1 MPIQMMNDRF
11 TKPYTIAMV
20 GTNDAEINMYGEV
33 VKKRPYDW
41 RTGKFAEGSY
51 IVLDEF
57 LTDLDELKNKDNITV
72 HINSVGGD
80 FYAGLAIY
88 NRLRSLKASITT
100 INDSLAASAGS
111 IIFMAGDKGKRKAY
125 AASNLMVHGV
135 LTLLWGYY
143 NVPALKAEI
152 KDLESHNKAA
162 IAAYKEATD
171 LDEET
176 IKAALSKDTYMTGQ
190 EAVDAGWADEVIAAE
205 GEGSFNM
212 KLSPD
217 KSMLMGGG
225 MSVAACLF
233 GKLPDSIPQ
242 MSAEEWAEL
251 FVSNGTS
258 EPVTPCNSMQP
269 APQADINNNPN
280 GGIDMEIKNIEELRN
295 AFPEFVAQ
303 IETAARADGAKA
315 ERERIKGI
323 EDIQVAIGDSEMVNA
338 AKYGDAPMTAQ
349 EVAFAAMKAQAA
361 IGATMLNKL
370 EGDAK
375 NSGAAAVVATPAVT
389 EEPKALTED
398 EQAAALLIGAIPT
411 NMKKEDK

>member
-1 MPIQMMNDRF
+1 MPIPMMNNRF
-11 TKPYTIAMV
+11 PKPYTIAMV
-20 GTNDAEINMYGEV
+20 GSNDAEINMYGEV

-57 LTDLDELKNKDNITV
+57 LTDLDELKDKDNITI

-88 NRLRSLKASITT
+88 NRLRSLRASITT

-176 IKAALSKDTYMTGQ
+176 IKSALSKDTYMTGQ
-190 EAVDAGWADEVIAAE
+190 EAVDAGWADEVISAE
-205 GEGSFNM
+205 GEGTFNM
-212 KLSPD
+212 KLTPD
-217 KSMLMGGG
+217 KSMLMFGDK
-225 MSVAACLF
+225 SIAACLF
-233 GKLPDSIPQ
+233 GKLPDSIQQ
-242 MSAEEWAEL
+242 MTEEEWAEMTEPTANAS
-251 FVSNGTS
+251 VS
-258 EPVTPCNSMQP
+258 P
-269 APQADINNNPN
+269 APQVDIDKNST
-280 GGIDMEIKNIEELRN
+280 GGIHMAEIKSMEDLRAEYPDLVGQVEN
-295 AFPEFVAQ
+295 A
-303 IETAARADGAKA
+303 AKA
-315 ERERIKGI
+315 SERAEGIAAERARIQGI
-323 EDIQVAIGDSEMVNA
+323 EAIENAIGDKEMVRN
-338 AKYGDAPMTAQ
+338 AKYGENPMTAEQ
-349 EVAFAAMKAQAA
+349 LALKAMQAQAA
-361 IGATMLNKL
+361 IGNTVVNQL
-370 EGDAK
+370 EGDAA
-375 NSGAAAVVATPAVT
+375 NSGAAGVAANPAPAG
-389 EEPKALTED
+389 EPKALTED
-398 EQAAALLIGAIPT
+398 EQAEALLLGAIPA